1 MVGSGARIRDQLRS
15 DSTSRVPPT
24 SANLSRISARPIP
37 PARPAR
43 NCSRTFWDSFVF
55 PKRQCLLQFPIFLAY
70 IWRGAYGWLLA
81 TAYTVATGRADEFFI
96 RWRENLCCRQG
107 DILVPLR
114 SAGVIAPTMVS
125 NTHQRSYL
133 IGPQQFMAPGR
144 FNSARAFDSH
154 IAK

>member
-107 DILVPLR
+107 DIFGSIALCWGHCPHDGIEYAPAVLSYWPTAIYGPREIQLR
-114 SAGVIAPTMVS
+114 EGLRF
-125 NTHQRSYL
+125 THR
-133 IGPQQFMAPGR
+133 
-144 FNSARAFDSH
+144 
-154 IAK
+154 